1 MQYPKY
7 LYHKSNPSNRHS
19 ILKNGLKPSVGLSYK
34 MHYDENDNLTPYVF
48 LYDHDTIKNGEYDTT
63 YNDDIYRIKTSL
75 LDKEKLNKDIDIS
88 MEGCFVYSE
97 LIHPNE
103 VELVYRGNGLDL
115 LDISEE
121 EKDKHSWIYLAK

>member
-1 MQYPKY
+1 M
-7 LYHKSNPSNRHS
+7 
-19 ILKNGLKPSVGLSYK
+19 IL
-34 MHYDENDNLTPYVF
+34 DN
-48 LYDHDTIKNGEYDTT
+48 
-63 YNDDIYRIKTSL
+63 RIKENL
-75 LDKEKLNKDIDIS
+75 IDKEKLNKDIDIS